1 MPWVRCAFG
10 NVYFYLLSF
19 AIHGI
24 FEIRCDQ
31 KADCDDESDEA
42 SCQIVHISPD
52 QYLKVR

>member
-1 MPWVRCAFG
+1 MPWVHCALG

-19 AIHGI
+19 AIHEI

-42 SCQIVHISPD
+42 SCQIVHINPD